1 MIDLKHIKTQLL
13 NLKCS
18 SCQQTIEEGE
28 LVAIHNW
35 GVSNEVINY
44 GRFTWDEHE
53 RKFSFESDSFV
64 NIIFDKDKSIDI
76 DSYDL
81 FRTTPRKLT
90 EQELLLIKTT

>member
-1 MIDLKHIKTQLL
+1 MLIII

-18 SCQQTIEEGE
+18 SCQQIIEEGE
-28 LVAIHNW
+28 LVDIHNW
-35 GVSNEVINY
+35 GVNEVINY
-44 GRFTWDEHE
+44 GRRVWIK
-53 RKFSFESDSFV
+53 RKFSFLFIPRNFV

-90 EQELLLIKTT
+90 EQELLLIKTI